1 MNKLIGP
8 LITCFLPSAG
18 DSLSASYWQMFS
30 FLTDLGPV
38 YAIRLLESHR
48 IHSWAVVILPGV
60 WVARPLYFVIEHLR
74 NLVAKLLHGRHE
86 IKPNAPGSF
95 LPALIAGY
103 YGPHFGNFFPKIVAM
118 RQCFHAIWQL
128 FPITVQAP
136 FRLLEKCAYPP
147 VRPRPQQREE
157 AKQHS
162 TKNLRYIR
170 SMYPALA
177 LVFGLTFIHTLL
189 SLPEGSSTASLV
201 LPGL

>member
-18 DSLSASYWQMFS
+18 DSLSASYRQMFS

-38 YAIRLLESHR
+38 YTIWLLESHR
-48 IHSWAVVILPGV
+48 IHSWAVVIL
-60 WVARPLYFVIEHLR
+60 
-74 NLVAKLLHGRHE
+74 
-86 IKPNAPGSF
+86 PNAPGSF

-147 VRPRPQQREE
+147 VRPRPQ
-157 AKQHS
+157 
-162 TKNLRYIR
+162 
-170 SMYPALA
+170 
-177 LVFGLTFIHTLL
+177 
-189 SLPEGSSTASLV
+189 
-201 LPGL
+201 